1 MTVTKLTPIT
11 SSLMPARTRPRRDP
25 DWMLQQLPVTM
36 AGEEFFGRFVRIFQT
51 IGTTLFD
58 DADNIDHV
66 LDITVAPVEM
76 VRWLA
81 SWIGMTSLDESLPE
95 DLQRR
100 IVSSAARTLAWRG
113 TARGLRTY
121 LELVT
126 GTPVQVEE
134 GGGIWEAGE
143 APVDTAWVKL
153 HLDSTGTLGESELV
167 AAVRDEVPAHVRAEV
182 LVGGRVVWST
192 ERAAESTP
200 ERRPEEGQ

>member
-11 SSLMPARTRPRRDP
+11 SSLLPVRTRPRRDP
-25 DWMLQQLPVTM
+25 DWMLQQLPVSM
-36 AGEEFFGRFVRIFQT
+36 AGEEFFARFVRIFQS

-66 LDITVAPVEM
+66 LDTTVAPVEM
-76 VRWLA
+76 VRWLG

-121 LELVT
+121 LELIT
-126 GTPVQVEE
+126 GTDRAGR
-134 GGGIWEAGE
+134 GGRGHLGGRGGARRHRVGE
-143 APVDTAWVKL
+143 AAPG
-153 HLDSTGTLGESELV
+153 LD
-167 AAVRDEVPAHVRAEV
+167 RDA
-182 LVGGRVVWST
+182 G
-192 ERAAESTP
+192 
-200 ERRPEEGQ
+200 